1 MKQLMKN
8 FTIIFSLCLLLSSS
22 SFSFVSQLVVFT
34 IRDENVRLIGLRKA
48 NTREVKQYEKN
59 LKIFL
64 KKIGMKQKFLN

>member
-8 FTIIFSLCLLLSSS
+8 FTIIISLCLLLSSS

-48 NTREVKQYEKN
+48 NTREVKQYEK
-59 LKIFL
+59 KT
-64 KKIGMKQKFLN
+64 

>member
-48 NTREVKQYEKN
+48 NTREVKQYEK
-59 LKIFL
+59 KT
-64 KKIGMKQKFLN
+64 

>member
-1 MKQLMKN
+1 MKN

-48 NTREVKQYEKN
+48 NTREVKQYEK
-59 LKIFL
+59 KT
-64 KKIGMKQKFLN
+64 